1 MPKHTSNSKHQPDSG
16 DSLPEPEP
24 SPAEAS
30 FPIVGI
36 GASAGG
42 LEALELFLAN
52 VPSNSGL
59 AFVIVQHLDPTH
71 QGILAELLQRSTAMS
86 VAQIQDG
93 MTVRPDCVYL
103 IPPNCDLSLL
113 HGVLHVLEP
122 TAARGLR
129 LPVDFFFRSL
139 AEDLQE
145 KSIGVIL
152 SGMGSD
158 GTLGMRAIKEKGG
171 ATFVQAPASAKFDSM
186 PRSAVE
192 TGLVDVVTDPEKLG
206 QKIIDS
212 LVVRPARA
220 LPSGL
225 EPIEKDSNNLEKV
238 ILLLRS
244 AKGNDFSHYKRN
256 TLYRRVERRMGLHQ
270 LAKFS
275 DYVRYLQAN
284 AQEIELLFKELLI
297 GVTRFFRDPTVWEE
311 LKTKVIPYLLAAYP
325 EGCALRAWSAACST
339 GEEAYSLAMIFREA
353 IDELQPKAQ
362 YTLQIFATDLDDEAI
377 VKARSGMYPVNIAS
391 DVSET
396 RLRRFFVQSERGFQV
411 VKEVRDIVIFAH
423 QNLLKDPPFTKLNLL
438 LCRNLL
444 IYLDADLQK
453 KLLPL
458 FHYSL
463 NPGGVLVLGS
473 SESIGSAAD
482 LLTALPGNERFY
494 RRRGS
499 IEQPQTSE
507 MPAMLARSPLN
518 AFAEPQ
524 LPIHPTFTTSLQGQ
538 TDALLLKSYAPA
550 AVLTTEQGDIV
561 YISGKT
567 GKYLEPAAGKAN
579 LNIFAMARDGLNRT
593 LNTDFHQAVRKREP
607 VVSKGLKIGTNG
619 GAQYVDLTVHPLNEP
634 TELQSMML
642 IVFADAP
649 APIDAETPGR
659 SRRKGASGALVTAL
673 EKKLQ
678 QSEEALQIASEEM
691 QASREE
697 LQSTNE
703 ELQSTNEELQS
714 ANEELTTSKE
724 EMQSMNE
731 ELQTVNQELM
741 AKIDGLSRANDDMS
755 NLLNTLDIAALFLDA
770 SLKVRRFTAQ
780 MLDIIKLIPGDIGR
794 PMTDLVNKLD
804 YPQLAQD
811 ASEVLRLLK
820 STERLVSAKH
830 DHWYRVRIM
839 PYRTRANQI
848 DGVVIT
854 FIDITLLK
862 GMEGTLRDAYAVLQG
877 RFDSQATELE
887 HAKTL
892 ECVLRAAQTVLEER
906 LTNYAG
912 GGHSRPLIDS

>member
-1 MPKHTSNSKHQPDSG
+1 MPKQTSNSKHQPDTSHP
-16 DSLPEPEP
+16 LPEPEP
-24 SPAEAS
+24 GPAEAS

-71 QGILAELLQRSTAMS
+71 KGILAELLQRSTAMP
-86 VAQIQDG
+86 VVQIRDG
-93 MTVRPDCVYL
+93 MTVRPDCVYV

-171 ATFVQAPASAKFDSM
+171 STFAQAPASAKFDSM
-186 PRSAVE
+186 PRNAIE
-192 TGLVDVVTDPEKLG
+192 TGLVDVVVEAEKIG
-206 QKIIDS
+206 QKIVDS
-212 LVVRPARA
+212 LSVLPAMTA
-220 LPSGL
+220 PSGP
-225 EPIEKDSNNLEKV
+225 EPIEKDSNDLEKV

-244 AKGNDFSHYKRN
+244 AKGNDFSHYKRS
-256 TLYRRVERRMGLHQ
+256 TIYRRVERRMGLHQ
-270 LAKFS
+270 LARFS

-311 LKTKVIPYLLAAYP
+311 LKTKVIPYLLAAYS
-325 EGCALRAWSAACST
+325 EGSALRAWSAACST

-353 IDELQPKAQ
+353 IDELQPNAL

-377 VKARSGMYPVNIAS
+377 VKARSGMYPVNIAA
-391 DVSET
+391 DVSEK
-396 RLRRFFVQSERGFQV
+396 RLRRFFVQSDKGFQV

-423 QNLLKDPPFTKLNLL
+423 QNLIKDPPFTKLNLL

-453 KLLPL
+453 KILQL

-463 NPGGVLVLGS
+463 NPGGILVLGV
-473 SESIGSAAD
+473 SESIGSAAG

-494 RRRGS
+494 RRQGS
-499 IEQPQTSE
+499 IEQPQAGE
-507 MPAMLARSPLN
+507 MPAVIFRSFQN
-518 AFAEPQ
+518 AFAEPE
-524 LPIHPTFTTSLQGQ
+524 LPIRPKFTTGLQGQ
-538 TDALLLKSYAPA
+538 TDTLLLKLYAPA

-567 GKYLEPAAGKAN
+567 GKYLEPAVGKAN

-593 LNTDFHQAVRKREP
+593 LDTAFRQAVRKREP
-607 VVSKGLKIGTNG
+607 VVVKGLKIGTNG
-619 GAQYVDLTVHPLNEP
+619 GAQYVDLTVHPLKE
-634 TELQSMML
+634 TAELRNMVL

-649 APIDAETPGR
+649 APIEATTQDKN
-659 SRRKGASGALVTAL
+659 RRKRTSGGPLAAL

-678 QSEEALQIASEEM
+678 QTEEALQIAGEEM

-714 ANEELTTSKE
+714 TNEELTTSKE

-741 AKIDGLSRANDDMS
+741 AKIDGSSRANDDMS
-755 NLLNTLDIAALFLDA
+755 NLLNTLDIAVLFLDA
-770 SLKVRRFTAQ
+770 NLKVRRFTAQ
-780 MLDIIKLIPGDIGR
+780 TLDIIKLIPSDIGR

-804 YPQLAQD
+804 YPELAQD

-820 STERLVSAKH
+820 FTERQVSAH
-830 DHWYRVRIM
+830 NNHWYRVRIM
-839 PYRTRANQI
+839 PYRTQANQI

-862 GMEGTLRDAYAVLQG
+862 DIEVTLREAHTVLQG
-877 RFDSQATELE
+877 RFDSQATKLDQ
-887 HAKTL
+887 AKTL
-892 ECVLRAAQTVLEER
+892 EGVLRAAQTVLEER
-906 LTNYAG
+906 LANYAG
-912 GGHSRPLIDS
+912 GTLNL